1 MGLIIP
7 PQGIPVC
14 NLSTEKIHHPEV
26 ENYVLLHRLFEDL
39 SLSDRSEGLL

>member
-14 NLSTEKIHHPEV
+14 NLSTEKIHHREV
-26 ENYVLLHRLFEDL
+26 ENYVLLHGLFENL
-39 SLSDRSEGLL
+39 SLSDSSEGPL